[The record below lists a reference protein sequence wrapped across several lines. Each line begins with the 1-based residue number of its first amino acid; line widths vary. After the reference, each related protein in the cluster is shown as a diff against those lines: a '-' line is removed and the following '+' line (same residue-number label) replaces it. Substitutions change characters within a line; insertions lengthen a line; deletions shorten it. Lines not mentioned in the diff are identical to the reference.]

1 MDAQAVLDELRRI
14 GVETARAEVKAA
26 AGGCPTSVR
35 ETLSAFANTNGGT
48 VLLGCDDTSL
58 QPVDIDAP
66 RIRDALAGMAA
77 NDMTP
82 PVRGEISIEQ
92 IDGDH
97 PVVVMEVPELAP
109 EEKPCYITTRG
120 K

>member
-1 MDAQAVLDELRRI
+1 MDAQAVVDELRRI

-82 PVRGEISIEQ
+82 PLRGDISI
-92 IDGDH
+92 
-97 PVVVMEVPELAP
+97 
-109 EEKPCYITTRG
+109 
-120 K
+120 